1 MKTMKY
7 ILKYKH
13 ARISLIILEDFTF
26 YPRLFHPLRL
36 LDKAR
41 VNMMNYV
48 KQNVFDKDRF

>member
-1 MKTMKY
+1 M
-7 ILKYKH
+7 
-13 ARISLIILEDFTF
+13 RGSLIILEDFTF

-48 KQNVFDKDRF
+48 EQNVFDKDMF